1 MIWNATQGKT
11 RRNDAIDLVLVL
23 ATSRAFNG
31 SRPFLSVLAV
41 AVLSCWFA
49 WLGWDY
55 DIDPITGGETG
66 PYHEE

>member
-1 MIWNATQGKT
+1 M
-11 RRNDAIDLVLVL
+11 LVL